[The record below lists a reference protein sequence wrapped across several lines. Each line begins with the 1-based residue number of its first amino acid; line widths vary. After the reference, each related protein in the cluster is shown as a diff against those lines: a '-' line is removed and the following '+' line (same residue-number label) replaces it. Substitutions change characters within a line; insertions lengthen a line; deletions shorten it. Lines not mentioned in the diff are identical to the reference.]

1 VVRPSAFCAQ
11 QVLVFPA
18 VGPGIATAARQFVEV
33 ASTDTDQWRMTSSP
47 WLLPLY
53 QPLVPTVPSIE
64 YVIEGGDADADAAKM
79 RNNAVPTAAAVRRT
93 ALMAP
98 SAG

>member
-1 VVRPSAFCAQ
+1 
-11 QVLVFPA
+11 VLVVPA

-33 ASTDTDQWRMTSSP
+33 A
-47 WLLPLY
+47 
-53 QPLVPTVPSIE
+53 VIPTVPSIE

-79 RNNAVPTAAAVRRT
+79 RNNAVPTAAAVKRA

-98 SAG
+98 STG